1 MFGATLVLTHH
12 DSPAI
17 RVAYKNQA
25 VEERY
30 DHVSPMGMIFEFL
43 KIFTKKIKIKFEIWN
58 LKFVF
63 IYFGEK

>member
-1 MFGATLVLTHH
+1 MFRATLVLTHH
-12 DSPAI
+12 DSPEI

-43 KIFTKKIKIKFEIWN
+43 KIFTKKSKLN
-58 LKFVF
+58 LKFG
-63 IYFGEK
+63 I